1 MFSTLQKIGLGQLAS
16 RGIDPGANGTYAIGD
31 LSLSVFP
38 TTAVSGNDERLLP
51 AASFVGQFV
60 LVVNS
65 GSNTIVVKDKANA
78 PNTVATIEQNE
89 SALCVS
95 TGIAAEPWQAVVFK
109 QSAT

>member
-1 MFSTLQKIGLGQLAS
+1 MFSTLQKIGFGQLAS
-16 RGIDPGANGTYAIGD
+16 RGIDPGANGTYAIMD
-31 LSLSVFP
+31 LSFAVFP
-38 TTAVSGNDERLLP
+38 TTATVTNEERFLP
-51 AASFVGQFV
+51 AASFAGQFV

-65 GSNTIVVKDKANA
+65 SSNTIIVKDKADT
-78 PNTVATIEQNE
+78 PNTVASIEQNE